1 MSRNNCVVIVFS
13 VTEKESLNE
22 AEEIL
27 EDLWQSGDLNT
38 KAVILVGNKTDLVR
52 TRQVPIDGK

>member
-1 MSRNNCVVIVFS
+1 MVIVFS

-52 TRQVPIDGK
+52 TRKVPIDGK